1 MRVSINIVNS
11 FKKKYNLIVI
21 LLGFL
26 QVDMVKKGGSLQW
39 EGMAFTHPFK
49 ISALFPRAKRVTVAL
64 FITLEVSHFLV
75 WQDVLC
81 WGGCY
86 RCGEISF
93 QVFYLIFSSSASLY
107 FNGQP
112 WDNGITLCL
121 PHQALDECTEASS
134 KRNKMAV
141 KMQTLKVKKGVPNN

>member
-81 WGGCY
+81 WGGGVLQMWRNLFPSFFIWFSPLLPLCTSTANLGIMGLLY
-86 RCGEISF
+86 AFHIRLWMNAQRPVAREIRW
-93 QVFYLIFSSSASLY
+93 L
-107 FNGQP
+107 
-112 WDNGITLCL
+112 
-121 PHQALDECTEASS
+121 
-134 KRNKMAV
+134 
-141 KMQTLKVKKGVPNN
+141 